1 MNLWEILKTSKGF
14 PPPDLE
20 TLLFA
25 RKISGQ
31 AVGGSTLKTLTA
43 SGYPCV
49 LEGSVGMPV
58 LDYKI
63 YGNSVQDGTPTPE
76 NPIEVQSVGD
86 KTKNLL
92 KLIDRTNLDLR
103 GTTVNIKDGTITITG
118 TATSSG
124 GRLVFLSDRFI
135 LSKGTYSLSM
145 PNNAG
150 VLSYLTRASDGVA
163 LSGRIIIDE
172 DTEVAF
178 GINVIH
184 GTEYNVTLMPQLEL
198 GSEATPYEP
207 YGYKI
212 PVVVS
217 AENHEPTTTNIYLN
231 EPLRKIGDY
240 ADVIDF
246 NRGVVERNTIE
257 YAFTGAEA
265 FWYTS
270 SDENRAV
277 AAFTFPNI
285 RDKNVY
291 FLNMFTIPPYSEME
305 YNRVVFDSNRICYV
319 SLSYELIGGSYSDS
333 NVTKLDNIRNW
344 LKEQYESGNPLTMT
358 IAYTS
363 TTEPISL
370 PSIPTFNGTTV
381 ISTDT
386 QIQPS
391 NIEIKYKARK

>member
-1 MNLWEILKTSKGF
+1 MRMSDVATYPSSPPLLAMMFSPAAIPSITNTRQLGF
-14 PPPDLE
+14 APANDDTPM
-20 TLLFA
+20 
-25 RKISGQ
+25 
-31 AVGGSTLKTLTA
+31 
-43 SGYPCV
+43 PCV
-49 LEGSVGMPV
+49 AFVMLSFLSPVFAVVFIITLVSFSHPANASPPIAVTFVSV
-58 LDYKI
+58 
-63 YGNSVQDGTPTPE
+63 SVSRLAHPANALSP
-76 NPIEVQSVGD
+76 
-86 KTKNLL
+86 
-92 KLIDRTNLDLR
+92 
-103 GTTVNIKDGTITITG
+103 VNIKDGTITITG